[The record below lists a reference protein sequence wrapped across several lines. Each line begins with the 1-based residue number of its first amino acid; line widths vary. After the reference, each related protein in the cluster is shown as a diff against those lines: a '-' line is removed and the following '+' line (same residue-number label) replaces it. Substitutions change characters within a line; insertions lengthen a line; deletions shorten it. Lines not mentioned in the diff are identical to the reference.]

1 MFVRAVCVCGPGSGV
16 MSHTYTWGG
25 ITGKY
30 AAASSWKG
38 GGGYVHRKGKS
49 ECRKE
54 RDRTEIMNRVLRKEM
69 NKS

>member
-16 MSHTYTWGG
+16 MSHRYTWGG

-38 GGGYVHRKGKS
+38 KGGGVTRIGRVKVNA
-49 ECRKE
+49 E
-54 RDRTEIMNRVLRKEM
+54 RRETELR
-69 NKS
+69 